1 MITRPTTD
9 ELIRDC
15 CRELTEE
22 ILPAL
27 HDDTLE
33 LRLIMAV
40 TVLGNAAVRAAHE
53 IAWMREETRLP
64 SRSRARSLAT
74 QPDDA
79 DRGGRR
85 GGRGRAARKPASR
98 RRRRGLRAGQPCS
111 RVGRTGRP
119 TTRTPTSWSSRAAGL
134 LRGRV
139 EVEKAVMAD
148 YAIVGR

>member
-15 CRELTEE
+15 CRELTDE
-22 ILPAL
+22 IVPAL

-33 LRLIMAV
+33 LRIIMAV

-53 IAWMREETRLP
+53 IAWMREETQTALAF
-64 SRSRARSLAT
+64 AREVLAT
-74 QPDDA
+74 QPDERIAAAVEAVEAAPRESLHLA
-79 DRGGRR
+79 DVVEVYEQ
-85 GGRGRAARKPASR
+85 ASR
-98 RRRRGLRAGQPCS
+98 ALALAVQVAHDS
-111 RVGRTGRP
+111 NSDELV
-119 TTRTPTSWSSRAAGL
+119 SRAAGL